1 MRSKWVKKSWSPVP
15 LLAPCLHRRH
25 RPLLF
30 PGGRPQRTDAMVP
43 LACAISSRR
52 ASRQSS
58 SWSPL
63 VDPAI
68 SNWAPLSVH
77 RCRIRPSDCR
87 IYHITQPLSTPPFT
101 PLCRSPVVITKAALV
116 SARSRSVWPLPAPV
130 AIGSGPCAAGSAYPV
145 LGWCSTTASRACWRF
160 RGRRLC
166 RQPQCS
172 TVLPGHVVMPSRR
185 GMPPRPVGWHVSPSA
200 LGHDLSNLATVW
212 PGPGRRL

>member
-1 MRSKWVKKSWSPVP
+1 MRSKWVKKSWSLVP

-58 SWSPL
+58 SWSPP

-87 IYHITQPLSTPPFT
+87 IYHITQPLSTPP
-101 PLCRSPVVITKAALV
+101 PHPPVMKPRGD
-116 SARSRSVWPLPAPV
+116 S
-130 AIGSGPCAAGSAYPV
+130 
-145 LGWCSTTASRACWRF
+145 
-160 RGRRLC
+160 RGRTGFCSITVSLASSSAGGDRIRAVCRRIRLPRSWLVLDH
-166 RQPQCS
+166 RQ
-172 TVLPGHVVMPSRR
+172 
-185 GMPPRPVGWHVSPSA
+185 
-200 LGHDLSNLATVW
+200 
-212 PGPGRRL
+212 